1 MNGYCDFFM
10 EGTVKNWIFNLFF
23 NVFKKKKMG
32 AFYGETK
39 SFILEKKKKITK
51 NDHKAHDKKK
61 KRKQTRKLGRLDNNN
76 PIIFS
81 YHLLIVKIKK
91 KWNLKIFNKL
101 KFDNK
106 NGLKKK
112 RQI

>member
-1 MNGYCDFFM
+1 M
-10 EGTVKNWIFNLFF
+10 VKQNHLFW
-23 NVFKKKKMG
+23 K
-32 AFYGETK
+32 
-39 SFILEKKKKITK
+39 KKKKITK